1 MRLAFRL
8 VHIMLIY
15 KLRASAV
22 IAKDGLASYSMYLA
36 LLYKRNDGL
45 GGRTRVPR
53 GRISR

>member
-1 MRLAFRL
+1 
-8 VHIMLIY
+8 MLIY